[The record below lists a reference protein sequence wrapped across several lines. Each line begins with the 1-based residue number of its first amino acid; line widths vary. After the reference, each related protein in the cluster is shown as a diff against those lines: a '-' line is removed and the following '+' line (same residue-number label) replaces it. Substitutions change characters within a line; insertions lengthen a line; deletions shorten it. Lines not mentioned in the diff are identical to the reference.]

1 MKKKE
6 KNGNEYAHNPGYCMI
21 RPEADEEDDVV
32 STGQSRRHANFGQ
45 ILNKKEKCHAKRRTC
60 VHEI

>member
-6 KNGNEYAHNPGYCMI
+6 KNGNEYAHNPSYCMI

-32 STGQSRRHANFGQ
+32 STGQS
-45 ILNKKEKCHAKRRTC
+45 
-60 VHEI
+60 

>member
-1 MKKKE
+1 MKKKA

-32 STGQSRRHANFGQ
+32 STGQS
-45 ILNKKEKCHAKRRTC
+45 
-60 VHEI
+60 